1 MPSTRAGMRSPATSL
16 ALALALVAA
25 GCGGSEDTTSDS
37 PPPPPPAPPTTTMET
52 EPEVGA
58 TDVGLYF
65 VRDGKLGFAKRS
77 VGVTPLIATAT
88 LEELLAGPTPDEQEA
103 GLTSDIPP
111 NTKIVSVE
119 VEGERAVVALSNP
132 LDRLGS
138 LQVVHTLAQL
148 ETVETVQLGQEEFT
162 SADTEEALPAILV
175 ESPAPGETVSSPLVI
190 RGTANTFEANFM
202 VELRAEGE
210 AKPLYENF
218 VTATSGNGTR
228 GTFEHSIDFVTDS
241 EQPGTL
247 VVYERSAEDNSIVNE
262 VEIPV
267 TIQP

>member
-1 MPSTRAGMRSPATSL
+1 MRSTAARGALLVLVVL
-16 ALALALVAA
+16 AAA
-25 GCGGSEDTTSDS
+25 CGGSEDDTSGS
-37 PPPPPPAPPTTTMET
+37 PPPPPPPPPATTTETQT
-52 EPEVGA
+52 EPIIGATEVG
-58 TDVGLYF
+58 VYF
-65 VRDGKLGFAKRS
+65 VRDGKLGFAQRS

-88 LEELLAGPTPDEQEA
+88 LEELLAGPTAEERDA

-111 NTKIVSVE
+111 NTKIVSLE
-119 VEGERAVVALSNP
+119 VEDGQAIVALSNP

-148 ETVETVQLGQEEFT
+148 ETVERVQLGQEQFA

-175 ESPAPGETVSSPLVI
+175 ESPAPGATVASPLTI
-190 RGTANTFEANFM
+190 RGTANTFEATFM
-202 VELRAEGE
+202 VELRPEQG
-210 AKPLYENF
+210 KPLYQDF

-228 GTFEHSIDFVTDS
+228 GTFEKTIDFVADRERS
-241 EQPGTL
+241 GTL
-247 VVYERSAEDNSIVNE
+247 VVYESSAEDGSVVNE